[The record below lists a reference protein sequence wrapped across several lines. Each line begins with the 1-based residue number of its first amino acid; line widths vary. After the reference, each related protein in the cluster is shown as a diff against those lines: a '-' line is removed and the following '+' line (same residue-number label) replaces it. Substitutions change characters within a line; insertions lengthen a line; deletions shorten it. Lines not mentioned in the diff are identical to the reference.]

1 MTSTPEIGCQGCKTI
16 LDFDISMAF
25 QPIVDV
31 NERSIFAYEALVR
44 GPDGA
49 TAADILARV
58 NDDNRYAFDQRCR
71 VRAVEMASALGMT
84 TKLSIN
90 FMPNA
95 VYEPSRCLRTTL
107 EAARRTGFPVEN
119 IIFETTEDER
129 VHDANYLKKIFVTY
143 RQEGFKT
150 AIDDFGA
157 GYAGLNL
164 LADFQPD
171 IVKLDMALIRNID
184 TDRARQT
191 IVGAMAVIGNLLGIR
206 IIAEGIEQPREALVL
221 HLLGISLMQGYLFA
235 KPGFESL
242 PPVDF
247 DAIAPMLERRSGA
260 A

>member
-1 MTSTPEIGCQGCKTI
+1 MRQNKSAGCEGCGTP
-16 LDFDISMAF
+16 LAFDISMAF

-31 NERSIFAYEALVR
+31 RDRSVFAYEALVR
-44 GPDGA
+44 GTSGEP
-49 TAADILARV
+49 AASVLGRITEA
-58 NDDNRYAFDQRCR
+58 NRYAFDQRCR
-71 VRAVEMASALGMT
+71 VRAVEMAAALGIR

-90 FMPNA
+90 FLPNA

-119 IIFETTEDER
+119 IIFETTEEER
-129 VHDANYLKKIFVTY
+129 VHDAERLKAIFVEY
-143 RQEGFKT
+143 RHQGFMT

-171 IVKLDMALIRNID
+171 IVKLDMALIRGID

-191 IVGAMAVIGNLLGIR
+191 IVGGIVGICRLLGIKV
-206 IIAEGIEQPREALVL
+206 IAEGVETKDEMVTLL
-221 HLLGISLMQGYLFA
+221 DLGIGLMQGYLFA
-235 KPGFESL
+235 RPGFESL
-242 PPVDF
+242 PAADF
-247 DAIAPMLERRSGA
+247 SALDAGRRSGA

>member
-1 MTSTPEIGCQGCKTI
+1 MTSTPDSGCQGCKTT
-16 LDFDISMAF
+16 LDFDITMAF

-31 NERSIFAYEALVR
+31 SERSIFAYEALVR

-49 TAADILARV
+49 PAADILARV
-58 NDDNRYAFDQRCR
+58 NDANRYAFDQRCR
-71 VRAVEMASALGMT
+71 VRAVEMAAALGMT
-84 TKLSIN
+84 ERLSIN

-95 VYEPSRCLRTTL
+95 VYEPSRSLRATL
-107 EAARRTGFPVEN
+107 ETAHRAGFPIEN
-119 IIFETTEDER
+119 IIFETIEAARGD
-129 VHDANYLKKIFVTY
+129 DADHLKKIFATY

-191 IVGAMAVIGNLLGIR
+191 IVGAVAAIGNLLGIC
-206 IIAEGIEQPREALVL
+206 IIAEGVEQAREALVL
-221 HLLGISLMQGYLFA
+221 HHLGISLMQGYLFA
-235 KPGFESL
+235 KPGLEML
-242 PPVDF
+242 PQVDF
-247 DAIAPMLERRSGA
+247 DAIAPMLERRAGA